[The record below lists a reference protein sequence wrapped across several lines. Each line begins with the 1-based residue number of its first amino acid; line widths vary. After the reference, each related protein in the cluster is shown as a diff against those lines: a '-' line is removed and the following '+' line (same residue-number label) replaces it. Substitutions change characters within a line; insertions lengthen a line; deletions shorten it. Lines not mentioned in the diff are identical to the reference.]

1 MVERILPFFQ
11 RGDKG
16 AARARLPKAWPD
28 DLVLCRLSWGQLR
41 KQKFMY
47 AKEHCLLVEQSAKAV
62 PILPGFDPVVY
73 DRGQEQPVPSTP
85 RLALDDADWKAS
97 HGSEGSAVVRGP
109 SSTSVY
115 S

>member
-41 KQKFMY
+41 KQKF
-47 AKEHCLLVEQSAKAV
+47 
-62 PILPGFDPVVY
+62 Y

-109 SSTSVY
+109 SSISVY